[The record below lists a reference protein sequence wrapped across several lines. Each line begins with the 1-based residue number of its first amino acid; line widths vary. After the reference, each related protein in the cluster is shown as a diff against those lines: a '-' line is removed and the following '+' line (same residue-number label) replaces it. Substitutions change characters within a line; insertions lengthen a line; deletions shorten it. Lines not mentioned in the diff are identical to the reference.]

1 MIYYQVLSRWVF
13 VVSRLAL
20 TSPDAGNHLAHCCCV
35 PGQHCVPAELISGEL
50 NSGHMCPFTLP
61 STMWKEPLPTASPPP
76 SSSLCQS
83 DGEKMYLS
91 VAVICSSLIMCEA
104 FKNHSHFLFYDY
116 LFLPFAQSYWLLDHS
131 TVPLTTPHPQHPY
144 LD

>member
-1 MIYYQVLSRWVF
+1 MGLCCFQTCSYQPRC
-13 VVSRLAL
+13 RE
-20 TSPDAGNHLAHCCCV
+20 P
-35 PGQHCVPAELISGEL
+35 PGTLLLCTWASVPAELISGEL
-50 NSGHMCPFTLP
+50 NSGRMCPFTLP

-116 LFLPFAQSYWLLDHS
+116 LFLPFAQSYWLVDHS